1 MKLLIHELI
10 VWPADPNHEPRIVRF
25 DPKKVSVITG
35 WSATGKS
42 SIISIID
49 YVLGAGSCAIPV
61 GEIRDLASWYGLLIE
76 TDTGPMRLARKKPEG
91 RQVSPDYW
99 LQQGADTEAPLPRL
113 PQSNAKTASIKQMMD
128 TLSGLSNLQLDP
140 EGKGHTE
147 RASFRDMAAF
157 NFLPQH
163 IVANPYTMFFKA
175 DSSDHRE
182 KLRNVLPLA
191 LGIITNDDLVRMHNL
206 HLLREKLRKVEAELR
221 SRRNGI
227 QHWQSNAVG
236 TFFLAQELNLLPAG
250 SVPEDLRTLIRVL
263 QDVVDAGGAAI
274 NAPGRTSVS
283 VDRLEDIRKRE
294 LALSTEIAGH
304 KRRLRRLKSLR
315 RSVSDYEDILEDQQN
330 RVKGVGWLREVVK
343 TEQCVLCGSDSH
355 SAQNTLDALRG
366 PIDEL
371 SDLAAGTISTAP
383 MVDGEILAIQRQLLA
398 AERSTVELRRT
409 RQEFEALVDKEQGRG
424 QSLES
429 VYRFIG
435 RTEQALAMLG
445 DVEGDGGLQQQ
456 ADNLQGEIDELQRL
470 LNATDR
476 KERERIKGEQI
487 SDYILRFVE
496 VLGVS
501 GAEGKPILDARE
513 LNLKFQRDGANKPDY
528 LWEIGS
534 GENWMAYH
542 LATLLAV
549 QGVCLKRKGQ
559 NPVPSFLVI
568 DQPSQVYF
576 PSDTFD
582 ALVENP
588 ENALIRSGGRQRK
601 ALDDLESTK
610 RIFSALARAQDKFEN
625 QLQIIVLD
633 HADQHAWGDIDNV
646 FEAQNWRGIEDSLI
660 PNAWL
665 ANAS

>member
-476 KERERIKGEQI
+476 RERERIKGEQI